1 MNGVIQKRSHF
12 ISFHSQ
18 NICEQCRDTILIVIV
33 WEEWISEMKKKM
45 TNDGSKIQLWGDE
58 NNLQLVV
65 TVRHEGSVYGI

>member
-1 MNGVIQKRSHF
+1 
-12 ISFHSQ
+12 
-18 NICEQCRDTILIVIV
+18 
-33 WEEWISEMKKKM
+33 M